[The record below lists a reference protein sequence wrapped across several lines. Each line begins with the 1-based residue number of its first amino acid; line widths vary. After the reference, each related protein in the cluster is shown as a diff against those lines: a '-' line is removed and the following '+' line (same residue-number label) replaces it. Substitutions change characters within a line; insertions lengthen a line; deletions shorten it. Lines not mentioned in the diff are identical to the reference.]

1 MAMAPVLVGREGL
14 LAGER
19 IPIVDTRVTFGRNA
33 GNTVVIASPSVSR
46 FHAEIVFDQ
55 DAGYVLRDCGSSNG
69 TQVNGEEVE
78 SRLLQAGDEITIGDQ
93 EFRFEVA
100 DAMQTLMALNLPRS
114 VTHPEESDEG
124 SVLRVTVVGGGP
136 VGLSMALLLEHFL
149 GAQV

>member
-1 MAMAPVLVGREGL
+1 MSSPLEGSVMAPVLVGREGL

-55 DAGYVLRDCGSSNG
+55 DEGYVLRDCGSSNG

-78 SRLLQAGDEITIGDQ
+78 ARLLQPGDEITIGDQ
-93 EFRFEVA
+93 EFRFEV
-100 DAMQTLMALNLPRS
+100 
-114 VTHPEESDEG
+114 
-124 SVLRVTVVGGGP
+124 
-136 VGLSMALLLEHFL
+136 
-149 GAQV
+149 